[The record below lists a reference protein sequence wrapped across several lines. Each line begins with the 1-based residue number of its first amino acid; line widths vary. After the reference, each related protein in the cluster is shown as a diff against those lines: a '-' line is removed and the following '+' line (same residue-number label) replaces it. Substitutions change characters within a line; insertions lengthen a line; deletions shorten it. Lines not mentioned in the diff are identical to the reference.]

1 MKYTYLTDDEF
12 EKLAHEQEKKY
23 GYRPRDQAEA
33 EDIENEAEAL
43 RNRKPGDNNCLF
55 TILWFACGI
64 GGLGFALTKV
74 VLG

>member
-1 MKYTYLTDDEF
+1 MTNKEF
-12 EKLAHEQEKKY
+12 ETLADEQEKKY
-23 GYRPRDQAEA
+23 GYRPRDRAEA

-55 TILWFACGI
+55 IVLWLACGI
-64 GGLGFALTKV
+64 GGIGFALTKV